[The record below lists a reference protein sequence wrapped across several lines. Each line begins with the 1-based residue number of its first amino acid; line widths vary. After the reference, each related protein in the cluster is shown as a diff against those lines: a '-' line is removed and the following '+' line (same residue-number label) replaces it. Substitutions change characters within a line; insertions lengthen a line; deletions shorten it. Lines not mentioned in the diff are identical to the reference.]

1 MSVKEVAK
9 KLDLTTHA
17 IIYDWIRNYRLH
29 GEEGLMSKKEKIDRG
44 IYKTKSQLVK
54 SLPDDV
60 SELKELAAKLMVEK
74 AVLEKELELS
84 KKIEGGIPNKLPNK
98 LKVQIMI
105 DLLLVLPLELL
116 IKTLQMKRSSYYY
129 AKRIFKN
136 LTNTHIYGV
145 IYTRLQ
151 KKTSLLMALLEY
163 G

>member
-1 MSVKEVAK
+1 
-9 KLDLTTHA
+9 
-17 IIYDWIRNYRLH
+17 
-29 GEEGLMSKKEKIDRG
+29 
-44 IYKTKSQLVK
+44 
-54 SLPDDV
+54 
-60 SELKELAAKLMVEK
+60 
-74 AVLEKELELS
+74 
-84 KKIEGGIPNKLPNK
+84 
-98 LKVQIMI
+98 MI